1 MKSSVLKIISIILLA
16 IIIYLCYKTR
26 KQKPEKMT
34 QQSNNMCTIDKV
46 YYYKNVLSNDDYMKL
61 YNECIAMNPQ
71 LMKEEDSNLAKRRI
85 LNVATD
91 SILYTIFYGD
101 RFINYLNNKLNMKL
115 KPSKLLPIDYRIYEL
130 GGRMKWHRDVIISEN
145 NKCPQIEI
153 VFTLGNTSDSH
164 TIWKEDDTGTIHKIR
179 TEPNSI
185 LITQGNSAYHKV
197 LPVTEGY
204 RSIIKVA
211 YEVI

>member
-1 MKSSVLKIISIILLA
+1 MKSSVLKIIYIILLVT
-16 IIIYLCYKTR
+16 IIYLYYKTR

-34 QQSNNMCTIDKV
+34 QSNNMCTIDQV

-61 YNECIAMNPQ
+61 YNECTAMNPE
-71 LMKEEDSNLAKRRI
+71 LMEEEDSNMAKRKI
-85 LNVATD
+85 LNVSTD
-91 SILYTIFYGD
+91 SILYDIFYGD
-101 RFINYLNNKLNMKL
+101 QFINYINNKLNMKL

-130 GGRMKWHRDVIISEN
+130 GGRMKWHRDDVISEN
-145 NKCPQIEI
+145 KKCPQIEI
-153 VFTLGNTSDSH
+153 VFTLENTSDSY

-204 RSIIKVA
+204 RSIIKIA
-211 YEVI
+211 YEVT